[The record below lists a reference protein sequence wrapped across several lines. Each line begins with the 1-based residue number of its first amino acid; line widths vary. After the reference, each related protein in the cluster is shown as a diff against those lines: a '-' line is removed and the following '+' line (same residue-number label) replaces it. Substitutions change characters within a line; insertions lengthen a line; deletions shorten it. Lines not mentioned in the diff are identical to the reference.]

1 MPGSPELTP
10 QPEPD
15 PLEVATDQAIAACDG
30 DVRATVRA
38 LIVANALLEAVVQA
52 ARVAAAMTRS
62 TVFSHGS
69 ISFGGMKR
77 FGVCGLIVP
86 A

>member
-1 MPGSPELTP
+1 MATCLEPSP

-38 LIVANALLEAVVQA
+38 QIIANGLLESELCDVYA
-52 ARVAAAMTRS
+52 A
-62 TVFSHGS
+62 
-69 ISFGGMKR
+69 ISKGYARGKVKR
-77 FGVCGLIVP
+77 ER
-86 A
+86 